1 VFADVNGIKSKHFVF
16 DTRQAAIKFIE
27 DVQQGKTAGYS
38 NAHTINSL
46 YELHTALGGIN
57 CVNSKGEFSEFN
69 NEIVVNYMNEIGSRR
84 EGYKPTDLKDQDS
97 YYQPLKQYHIGYAL
111 NNSAVKNGAKNINQ
125 REAWSNDDELSY
137 FEVDSD
143 GLGMQMNADHDIINS
158 ELTEFSQVIT
168 ATSAYGYTYDN
179 SNEIFTSLGM
189 AAFKASEKALRA
201 VNQFVENID
210 TEYREQALSDL
221 YDAVG
226 RIIMVNQSIKDRE
239 SLQGVIMQAV

>member
-1 VFADVNGIKSKHFVF
+1 VFANVDGVKSKHFTF

-27 DVQQGKTAGYS
+27 DVQQGKMVGYS

-69 NEIVVNYMNEIGSRR
+69 NEVVVNYMNEIGSRR

-143 GLGMQMNADHDIINS
+143 GLGM
-158 ELTEFSQVIT
+158 
-168 ATSAYGYTYDN
+168 
-179 SNEIFTSLGM
+179 
-189 AAFKASEKALRA
+189 
-201 VNQFVENID
+201 
-210 TEYREQALSDL
+210 
-221 YDAVG
+221 
-226 RIIMVNQSIKDRE
+226 
-239 SLQGVIMQAV
+239 